1 MTPGTIDP
9 IRWSSSL
16 RGWSH
21 DRRPWLISRSRSGER
36 GSGHPRPAALRL
48 PARRP
53 GPAPPALAGWMAS
66 AWVVRGG
73 WVSRGRLA
81 AAASVTGAPALLV
94 IGPRWPLAGL
104 PETSRS
110 IGASHHRL
118 AALARSRPVTTTWSR
133 VARCHRWNRSGLL
146 CDGAVGGL
154 CAPGCAGVSAPAP
167 LSLARQVRSGL
178 VDAANEPAGSSI
190 CRYTTRSCC

>member
-1 MTPGTIDP
+1 LGEKAAATPALLP
-9 IRWSSSL
+9 
-16 RGWSH
+16 
-21 DRRPWLISRSRSGER
+21 SGYL
-36 GSGHPRPAALRL
+36 PAALALLR
-48 PARRP
+48 
-53 GPAPPALAGWMAS
+53 PALAGWMAS

-118 AALARSRPVTTTWSR
+118 AALARSRPVTTTWSK
-133 VARCHRWNRSGLL
+133 VARCHRWNRSGL
-146 CDGAVGGL
+146 
-154 CAPGCAGVSAPAP
+154 
-167 LSLARQVRSGL
+167 SL
-178 VDAANEPAGSSI
+178 
-190 CRYTTRSCC
+190 